1 MTFEKK
7 KFTVYIVFTF
17 LIGWVLQIAASI
29 FALSGNMAL
38 FSPLLSLAM
47 FAPLAAAFIAKA
59 DLKSIGWK
67 PQIKKNIKMYL
78 ACWFMP
84 AVITVLG
91 AVLFYAVMP
100 GRLDV
105 SGAYLTAQVGE
116 AVVQQLA
123 AAGITPFVYII
134 ITLVQCL
141 TYAPLINMLFAVGE
155 EAGWRG
161 VMYPMLK
168 DRYGIDKG
176 RVIGGIIW
184 GSWHWPVMVL
194 AGYEYGLVYWGAPFV
209 GMALFC
215 ICCVV
220 MGILLDWSYQNTDSI
235 WAPAIAHG
243 AFNAV
248 ATLPMI
254 LLNLEYANQQIL
266 GPAPIGIIAML
277 PMIALAVLASFKTT
291 KCK

>member
-1 MTFEKK
+1 
-7 KFTVYIVFTF
+7 
-17 LIGWVLQIAASI
+17 
-29 FALSGNMAL
+29 MAL
-38 FSPLLSLAM
+38 
-47 FAPLAAAFIAKA
+47 
-59 DLKSIGWK
+59 
-67 PQIKKNIKMYL
+67 
-78 ACWFMP
+78 
-84 AVITVLG
+84 
-91 AVLFYAVMP
+91 
-100 GRLDV
+100 
-105 SGAYLTAQVGE
+105 
-116 AVVQQLA
+116 
-123 AAGITPFVYII
+123 
-134 ITLVQCL
+134 
-141 TYAPLINMLFAVGE
+141 
-155 EAGWRG
+155 
-161 VMYPMLK
+161 
-168 DRYGIDKG
+168 
-176 RVIGGIIW
+176 
-184 GSWHWPVMVL
+184 PVMVL

-277 PMIALAVLASFKTT
+277 PMIALAVLANFKTT